1 MLIIE
6 SENKSS
12 AIISEDNDNINH
24 TTNDDNGTRKT
35 IAVIAIAIGDGSIL
49 LLQDATLET
58 SDMTTLDG
66 EAMTEGLIVGM
77 IGDIT
82 EETIE
87 DHHGMMADRV
97 SRVPAADIL
106 VARTEAI
113 TIDFEC
119 HHRTRLLQ
127 LPLLLMLQLL
137 PIMQLLP

>member
-6 SENKSS
+6 SENKSN
-12 AIISEDNDNINH
+12 AITSEDKDNINH

-35 IAVIAIAIGDGSIL
+35 IAAIAIGDGSIL

-77 IGDIT
+77 MGDIT

-87 DHHGMMADRV
+87 DHHGMMVDRV

-106 VARTEAI
+106 VTGAEAI

-127 LPLLLMLQLL
+127 SPLLLMLQLL
-137 PIMQLLP
+137 PILQLLP